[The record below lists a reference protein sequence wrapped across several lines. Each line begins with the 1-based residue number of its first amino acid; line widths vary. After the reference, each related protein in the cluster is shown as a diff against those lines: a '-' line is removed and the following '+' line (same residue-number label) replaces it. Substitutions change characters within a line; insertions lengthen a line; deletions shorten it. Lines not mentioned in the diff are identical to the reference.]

1 MRLFAKIMA
10 CAIFGACTV
19 GEGARSSAAPC
30 RLPFPSARWGGRG
43 CDNARGYRQFA
54 IRGGAD
60 EGSDEDSDR
69 ADVEENDKGAQ
80 YVPGMMQQEV
90 SLQ

>member
-1 MRLFAKIMA
+1 MA

-30 RLPFPSARWGGRG
+30 RLPLPNARRGGCG
-43 CDNARGYRQFA
+43 CDNARSCRWFA

-69 ADVEENDKGAQ
+69 ADDEENDQGAL

-90 SLQ
+90 SMP